1 MSGDNVT
8 VEQLDTALQALA
20 VAVEMRIAQKR
31 YFKERNRERLIES
44 KQVEAKFDKLIAKL
58 AVLRKMDK

>member
-44 KQVEAKFDKLIAKL
+44 KQVEAKL

>member
-1 MSGDNVT
+1 
-8 VEQLDTALQALA
+8 
-20 VAVEMRIAQKR
+20 MRIAQKR